1 MAVPTDQGFAISQPT
16 IFRWWKD
23 QRENRTIQNEV
34 QGLIQ
39 GHVQRWVLGQKND
52 IDIGYTNG
60 YTVGIYW
67 RYNIMASIKTAI
79 SIEKPVFE
87 QINILAKNLKISRSR
102 LFALAVE
109 EFMQRHKNTELLE
122 TLNKVYNDL
131 PESETILP
139 GMRSKH
145 YEMVKDKW

>member
-1 MAVPTDQGFAISQPT
+1 MLD
-16 IFRWWKD
+16 
-23 QRENRTIQNEV
+23 
-34 QGLIQ
+34 
-39 GHVQRWVLGQKND
+39 QKNC
-52 IDIGYTNG
+52 IDIGHTNG
-60 YTVGIYW
+60 YTIDIYW

-79 SIEKPVFE
+79 SIEKPLFE
-87 QINILAKNLKISRSR
+87 QINILARDLKISRSR

-109 EFMQRHKNTELLE
+109 EFIQRHKNSDLLE
-122 TLNKVYNDL
+122 TLNKVYSDL